1 MASDP
6 SRIRLILALR
16 RAGITDASVL
26 AAIESIPR
34 EAFVPETFKDQ
45 AWEDTALPIGLG
57 QTISQPQVV
66 ALMTEALK
74 VSRKH
79 RVLEIGT
86 GSGYQAAVL
95 AKLCRRLYT
104 IERHPALLERAEAIF
119 RELGL
124 TNIVT
129 RCADGTKGWPEL
141 APFDR
146 IIVTAAPREA
156 PPALLEQVSPEGGV
170 MVLPMGP
177 GPHDQWLWRLTRTG
191 EAWARERLTAVRFVP
206 LVPEPPPAVETL
218 DIPAR
223 D

>member
-16 RAGITDASVL
+16 RAGITDAAVL

-34 EAFVPETFKDQ
+34 EVFVPDTFKDQ

-66 ALMTEALK
+66 ALMTEALQ

-104 IERHPALLERAEAIF
+104 IERHPALLERAEGIF
-119 RELGL
+119 RTLGL

-146 IIVTAAPREA
+146 IIVTAAPPEE
-156 PPALLEQVSPEGGV
+156 PPALMAQVSPEGGV

-177 GPHDQWLWRLTRTG
+177 SHDQWLWRLTRTG
-191 EAWARERLTAVRFVP
+191 ERWERERLTAVRFVP
-206 LVPEPPPAVETL
+206 LVPEPPPVSETL
-218 DIPAR
+218 DVPAR

>member
-16 RAGITDASVL
+16 RAGITDAAVL

-34 EAFVPETFKDQ
+34 EVFVPDTFKDQ

-66 ALMTEALK
+66 ALMTEALQ

-104 IERHPALLERAEAIF
+104 IERHPALLERAEGIF
-119 RELGL
+119 RTLGL

-129 RCADGTKGWPEL
+129 RCADGTRGWPEL

-146 IIVTAAPREA
+146 IIVTAAPPEE
-156 PPALLEQVSPEGGV
+156 PPALMAQVSPEGGV

-177 GPHDQWLWRLTRTG
+177 SHDQWLWRLTRTG

-206 LVPEPPPAVETL
+206 LVPEPPPVSETL
-218 DIPAR
+218 DVPSR